1 MKFVVRYLRYD
12 SLSHFCSQ
20 HACLLAVYDT
30 AEEFD
35 SVTPDRN
42 RALPGKTRS
51 CGISSKGNTTYKS
64 QSRQGGVMKS
74 IISIAV
80 VIFLAC
86 SISGCGG
93 YSSHGNTPLN
103 QTLAGTWDFTYVSS
117 TGGSSTVSG
126 TFTQTIGAFSA
137 NVALT
142 GTCASTGMLTGTVSG
157 SAITGTLTETNP
169 ETITVMGSLDT
180 SGSTASGT
188 YQVMSATGACAA
200 ATGGS
205 GTWSGSRTAVPVGPY
220 SAMVRTANRLPVQV
234 TLNLN
239 GDASNLSGT
248 ANFNNSACLH
258 SMQVTGSQTGSHLE
272 LRGDN
277 GNDGS
282 IVFSGTTD
290 RDARILTLNSAVS
303 GACQDESGVGAFTK
317 VQ

>member
-1 MKFVVRYLRYD
+1 
-12 SLSHFCSQ
+12 
-20 HACLLAVYDT
+20 
-30 AEEFD
+30 
-35 SVTPDRN
+35 
-42 RALPGKTRS
+42 
-51 CGISSKGNTTYKS
+51 
-64 QSRQGGVMKS
+64 MKS

-317 VQ
+317 MQ